1 MLKEQ
6 DKAPDFTLN
15 NQDGNPISLH
25 DFAGKKV
32 ILYFYPRDNTPGCT
46 REACAFRDQFQVFKE
61 HGIVVLGISKD
72 SEKSHQNF
80 ILKQSLPFDL
90 LSDPQHEVIEAYG
103 AWQEKRLYGKV
114 SMGIVRS
121 TYVIDEDG
129 MIERV
134 YPKVKPDQHAV
145 QILNDLGIQVNG

>member
-6 DKAPDFTLN
+6 DKASDFTLN

-103 AWQEKRLYGKV
+103 AWQEKKLYGKV

-134 YPKVKPDQHAV
+134 YPKVKPDEHAV

>member
-6 DKAPDFTLN
+6 EKAPDFTLN

-103 AWQEKRLYGKV
+103 AWQEKKLYGKV

-129 MIERV
+129 MIEWV

>member
-61 HGIVVLGISKD
+61 HGIVV
-72 SEKSHQNF
+72 
-80 ILKQSLPFDL
+80 
-90 LSDPQHEVIEAYG
+90 
-103 AWQEKRLYGKV
+103 
-114 SMGIVRS
+114 
-121 TYVIDEDG
+121 
-129 MIERV
+129 
-134 YPKVKPDQHAV
+134 
-145 QILNDLGIQVNG
+145 

>member
-1 MLKEQ
+1 M
-6 DKAPDFTLN
+6 
-15 NQDGNPISLH
+15 
-25 DFAGKKV
+25 
-32 ILYFYPRDNTPGCT
+32 
-46 REACAFRDQFQVFKE
+46 
-61 HGIVVLGISKD
+61 VLGISKD

-103 AWQEKRLYGKV
+103 AWQEKKLYGKV

-121 TYVIDEDG
+121 TYVIDEEG

-134 YPKVKPDQHAV
+134 YPKVKPDEHAV
-145 QILNDLGIQVNG
+145 QILNDLGIQVSG

>member
-90 LSDPQHEVIEAYG
+90 LSDPQHEVIESYG
-103 AWQEKRLYGKV
+103 AWQEKKLYGKV

-121 TYVIDEDG
+121 TYVIDEEG

-134 YPKVKPDQHAV
+134 YPKVKPDEHAV

>member
-103 AWQEKRLYGKV
+103 AWQEKKLYGKV

-121 TYVIDEDG
+121 TYVIDEEG
-129 MIERV
+129 MIEQV
-134 YPKVKPDQHAV
+134 YPKVKPDEHAV